1 VVRST
6 DGHPTADWIHAEVRR
21 RLPHVSLATVYRNLR
36 LLARLGLVTE
46 IHQRPSVRFDARTG
60 RHHHF
65 TCTTCQRIF
74 DLDEP
79 VDPRVEARL
88 AARTGL
94 AVSHHRIEF
103 YGRCAG
109 CAPAGN
115 RLPSRRRR
123 LAGRG

>member
-6 DGHPTADWIHAEVRR
+6 DGHPTADWVHAEVRR

-36 LLARLGLVTE
+36 LLARLGLLTE
-46 IHQRPSVRFDARTG
+46 IHQGPSIRFDARVG

-65 TCTTCQRIF
+65 TCTACQRIF

-79 VDPRVEARL
+79 VDPRLEARI

-94 AVSHHRIEF
+94 LVSHHRIEF
-103 YGRCAG
+103 YGLCAD
-109 CAPAGN
+109 CAPGRN
-115 RLPSRRRR
+115 RPPSRRRR
-123 LAGRG
+123 PAGRG